1 MFAYLSGTLSYSSP
15 SLLYMDVG
23 GVGYEVNISLH
34 TYSRIQDAT
43 TCKLYTHVQILD
55 DAWKI
60 YGFADEAERD
70 TFRKLISI
78 SGVGA
83 GTARVILSSRTPS
96 ELEQI
101 ISSED
106 IKTLQSIKGIGAK
119 TAQRIILELK
129 GKLATATHSENPA
142 SAMHNTTREDALI
155 ALVNLGI
162 SKNMAEAA
170 IKKLDNAANLSVE
183 ELIKQALRAL

>member
-1 MFAYLSGTLSYSSP
+1 S
-15 SLLYMDVG
+15 
-23 GVGYEVNISLH
+23 
-34 TYSRIQDAT
+34 

-106 IKTLQSIKGIGAK
+106 IKTLQTIKGIGAK

-129 GKLATATHSENPA
+129 GKLAAATPDENQA
-142 SAMHNTTREDALI
+142 SAIHNTTREDALI

-183 ELIKQALRAL
+183 ELIKQALRA